1 MWRLLALAITVAT
14 GLGYLALMRVAPDTF
29 GWTYPRGGIFVLV
42 FSLLAA
48 NAAIWVA
55 ARAGFPV
62 EHRLQLVAAAW
73 IWLLVQAGGMAWMY
87 VSFR

>member
-1 MWRLLALAITVAT
+1 MWRLIALAVTAGT
-14 GLGYLALMRVAPDTF
+14 GLGYLALMRVAPGTF
-29 GWTYPRGGIFVLV
+29 GWTYPRGGMVILM

-55 ARAGFPV
+55 VRADLTLARKF
-62 EHRLQLVAAAW
+62 ELCAAAW